1 TRALGN
7 TNGVEVRGPNSTV
20 AGNLIAGNRNYG
32 VFLASTGATD
42 NGVLG
47 NLIGTDA
54 TGTAALGN
62 RAGVVVTGP
71 NNRIGGTE
79 FGAGN
84 VISGNL
90 EDGIDLESGGN
101 TVQGNFVGTD
111 ATGTAALGNGMGV
124 SVRGTGRDN
133 RIGGPSAAARN
144 VISGNRFEG
153 VLLF

>member
-1 TRALGN
+1 TVGARVEGNRIGTNAAGTAALGNRTGVSVAGSNNTVGGAAPGAGNVIAGGRNHGVELLAVSGKNLAQGNYISTDVTGTRALGN
-7 TNGVEVRGPNSTV
+7 TNGVEVRGPNNTV

-79 FGAGN
+79 
-84 VISGNL
+84 
-90 EDGIDLESGGN
+90 
-101 TVQGNFVGTD
+101 
-111 ATGTAALGNGMGV
+111 
-124 SVRGTGRDN
+124 
-133 RIGGPSAAARN
+133 
-144 VISGNRFEG
+144 
-153 VLLF
+153 